1 MGRRTHADDGPLSE
15 AIEEFFFP
23 RYLGGKT
30 WSNLRDR
37 CYPSFL
43 DVIYDLVPEEQR
55 FLCMNQW
62 LYQECYTNHVG
73 SPEAVVGTEE
83 DTFGLKDKFVT
94 ILSEIFEHA
103 RDQGGFIESGWI
115 AELLQVH
122 LTGLVD
128 HMVRKFP
135 AGPHFFTGNIN
146 YTRIASNLRHIE
158 VSIHTLVYLHL
169 ASRFHKI
176 RMYLNEY

>member
-1 MGRRTHADDGPLSE
+1 
-15 AIEEFFFP
+15 
-23 RYLGGKT
+23 
-30 WSNLRDR
+30 
-37 CYPSFL
+37 
-43 DVIYDLVPEEQR
+43 
-55 FLCMNQW
+55 MNQW